1 MNDPSSVAVSVPQIV
16 LTDFPG
22 PELTGKV
29 TIFIMGMEILCPLVQ
44 GYSTQV
50 DVTRRLLDQV

>member
-22 PELTGKV
+22 PELTGKI
-29 TIFIMGMEILCPLVQ
+29 TIFTRGMAILCSLEYVQ
-44 GYSTQV
+44 NDEGREGATQAP
-50 DVTRRLLDQV
+50 